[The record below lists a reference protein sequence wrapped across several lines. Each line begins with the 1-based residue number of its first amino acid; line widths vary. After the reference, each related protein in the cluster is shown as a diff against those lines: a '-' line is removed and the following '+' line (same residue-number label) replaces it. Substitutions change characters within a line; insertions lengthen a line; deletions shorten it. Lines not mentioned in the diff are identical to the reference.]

1 MRHDLLSEI
10 QRKNIEENFSSRRNE
25 EFRNTALYMVKKIF
39 PNCQY
44 VDTRY
49 VIQEQDGEEC
59 YCLLNWGYPEEFKPQ
74 VLGCRTAEELLNLMV
89 WGTLWS
95 CLQEVPG
102 FNENLS
108 ENEQYELADIFLDMS
123 KQEIVDEAEVERLFA
138 ECGVEN
144 EDPETQMDKM
154 TDEIYRLMCL
164 NPGMSDFTDEYDED
178 YED

>member
-10 QRKNIEENFSSRRNE
+10 QRKNIEEKYSEGKNGELRSK
-25 EFRNTALYMVKKIF
+25 ALNMVNKIF
-39 PNCQY
+39 PSCPS

-49 VIQEQDGEEC
+49 VILEQDGIET
-59 YCLLNWGYPEEFKPQ
+59 YCLLNWGYPEEYKPQ
-74 VLGCRTAEELLNLMV
+74 VLGCRTEEELLNLMI

-123 KQEIVDEAEVERLFA
+123 KQDLIDEAEVERLFA
-138 ECGVEN
+138 ECSVEN
-144 EDPETQMDKM
+144 EDPEAQMDKM
-154 TDEIYRLMCL
+154 TDEIFRLMCL
-164 NPGMSDFTDEYDED
+164 NPGMSDFSDEYDD
-178 YED
+178 